1 MKIIDCIT
9 YFNEPL
15 LFELRLNILN
25 EYVDEFLI
33 CEAKFT
39 HAGERKKLNFNIKDY
54 EKFKKINY
62 LVVENELMTQLIQ
75 KIILKII
82 TLLLI

>member
-39 HAGERKKLNFNIKDY
+39 HAGERKKLKFNKKDY
-54 EKFKKINY
+54 EKFKKKINY
-62 LVVENELMTQLIQ
+62 LFF
-75 KIILKII
+75 
-82 TLLLI
+82 

>member
-39 HAGERKKLNFNIKDY
+39 HAGERKKIK
-54 EKFKKINY
+54 
-62 LVVENELMTQLIQ
+62 L
-75 KIILKII
+75 
-82 TLLLI
+82 